1 MGIIQDLK
9 NIMLGKAKRENL
21 AMAQMMNGTIPIF
34 SVGGNDYYIN
44 DIVQQCVSCYVNEMV
59 KLNPMHVRSGV
70 PFWGAG
76 SINSVLEVPNEFM
89 TKADFLE
96 KVTWNLMVD
105 YNSFVLPAYTAYLDA
120 NGVEKRRYTAMYP
133 VRPQNVVYMTD
144 ATGTLYVKMKFNR
157 FAGDGLQEITV
168 PYSDVIHIRYAYGQ
182 NEMFG
187 GDAGGRPDRRA
198 LLRTLDL
205 NNRLLD
211 GVAKGVEASYRIN
224 GIVSYRGVI
233 NAEATRQ
240 AVIEFENKLRDPN
253 NRAGTLVMDDSST
266 YTPISI
272 NAKLVDKDTLEFI
285 ESKIL
290 RTMGVSAAILSGDY
304 TKPQYEAFYQAEIE
318 PLVLKFGQAF
328 TRCFFTQRE
337 LSYGNKIIF
346 YPRDLVFMSTSEI
359 LEAIRLL
366 GDSGT
371 IYENEKRHFLGLS
384 PLPELENVRMQSLN
398 YVNSNIADHVQ
409 INNSTSK
416 ATTNS

>member
-1 MGIIQDLK
+1 
-9 NIMLGKAKRENL
+9 
-21 AMAQMMNGTIPIF
+21 
-34 SVGGNDYYIN
+34 
-44 DIVQQCVSCYVNEMV
+44 
-59 KLNPMHVRSGV
+59 
-70 PFWGAG
+70 
-76 SINSVLEVPNEFM
+76 M

-96 KVTWNLMVD
+96 KITWNLMVD
-105 YNSFVLPAYTAYLDA
+105 YNSFILPAYTAYLDA
-120 NGVEKRRYTAMYP
+120 NGVEKRRYSAMYP
-133 VRPQNVVYMTD
+133 VRPQNVVYLTD
-144 ATGTLYVKMKFNR
+144 ATGALYVKMKFNR
-157 FAGDGLQEITV
+157 FAGDGVQEITV
-168 PYSDVIHIRYAYGQ
+168 PYADVIHIRYAYGQ

-198 LLRTLDL
+198 LLRTLNL

-211 GVAKGVEASYRIN
+211 GVAKGVEASYGIN
-224 GIVSYRGVI
+224 GIVSYHGVI
-233 NAEATRQ
+233 NEEATRQ
-240 AVIEFENKLRDPN
+240 AVIDFENKLRDPN
-253 NRAGTLVMDDSST
+253 NRAGTLVMDASST

-304 TKPQYEAFYQAEIE
+304 TKAQYEAFYQAEIE

-337 LSYGNKIIF
+337 LAYGNKIVF

-409 INNSTSK
+409 INNSNSK

>member
-44 DIVQQCVSCYVNEMV
+44 DIVQQCVSCFVNEMV
-59 KLNPMHVRSGV
+59 KLNPMHVRGEV
-70 PFWGAG
+70 PFWGPG
-76 SINSVLEVPNEFM
+76 SINNVLEVPNEYM
-89 TKADFLE
+89 TKSDFLE

-105 YNSFVLPAYTAYLDA
+105 YNSFILPAYTAFLDA
-120 NGVEKRRYTAMYP
+120 NGVKKRRYSAMYP
-133 VRPQNVVYMTD
+133 VRPQNVVYLTD
-144 ATGTLYVKMKFNR
+144 DTGTLYVRMKFNR
-157 FAGDGLQEITV
+157 FAGDGIQEITV
-168 PYSDVIHIRYAYGQ
+168 PYNDVIHIRYSYGA

-187 GDAGGRPDRRA
+187 GDSGGRPDRRA

-211 GVAKGVEASYRIN
+211 GVAKGVEASYGIN
-224 GIVSYRGVI
+224 GIVNYRGVI

-253 NRAGTLVMDDSST
+253 NRAGTLVLDDSSS

-304 TKPQYEAFYQAEIE
+304 TKAQYEAFYQAEIE
-318 PLVLKFGQAF
+318 PLVLKYGQAF

-337 LSYGNKIIF
+337 LAYGNKIVF
-346 YPRDLVFMSTSEI
+346 YPRALVFMSTSEI

-416 ATTNS
+416 ATANL

>member
-34 SVGGNDYYIN
+34 SVGGNEYYIN
-44 DIVQQCVSCYVNEMV
+44 DIVQQCVSCFVNEMV
-59 KLNPMHVRSGV
+59 KLNPMHVRGEV
-70 PFWGAG
+70 PFWGPG
-76 SINSVLEVPNEFM
+76 SINNVLEVPNEYM
-89 TKADFLE
+89 TKSDFLE

-105 YNSFVLPAYTAYLDA
+105 YNSFILPAYTAFLDA
-120 NGVEKRRYTAMYP
+120 NGVKKRRYSAMYP
-133 VRPQNVVYMTD
+133 VRPQNVVYLTD
-144 ATGTLYVKMKFNR
+144 DTGTLYVRMKFNR
-157 FAGDGLQEITV
+157 FAGDGIQEITV
-168 PYSDVIHIRYAYGQ
+168 PYNDVIHIRYSYGA

-187 GDAGGRPDRRA
+187 GDSGGRPDRRA

-211 GVAKGVEASYRIN
+211 GVAKGVEASYGIN
-224 GIVSYRGVI
+224 GIVNYRGVI

-253 NRAGTLVMDDSST
+253 NRAGTLVLDDSSS

-304 TKPQYEAFYQAEIE
+304 TKAQYEAFYQAEIE
-318 PLVLKFGQAF
+318 PLVLKYGQAF

-337 LSYGNKIIF
+337 LAYGNKIVF

-359 LEAIRLL
+359 LEAIRL
-366 GDSGT
+366 SGT

-416 ATTNS
+416 ATANL

>member
-1 MGIIQDLK
+1 
-9 NIMLGKAKRENL
+9 
-21 AMAQMMNGTIPIF
+21 
-34 SVGGNDYYIN
+34 
-44 DIVQQCVSCYVNEMV
+44 
-59 KLNPMHVRSGV
+59 
-70 PFWGAG
+70 
-76 SINSVLEVPNEFM
+76 
-89 TKADFLE
+89 
-96 KVTWNLMVD
+96 
-105 YNSFVLPAYTAYLDA
+105 
-120 NGVEKRRYTAMYP
+120 MYP
-133 VRPQNVVYMTD
+133 VRPQNVVYLTD
-144 ATGTLYVKMKFNR
+144 DTGTLYVRMKFNR
-157 FAGDGLQEITV
+157 FAGDGIQEITV
-168 PYSDVIHIRYAYGQ
+168 PYNDVIHIRYSYGA

-187 GDAGGRPDRRA
+187 GDSGGRPDRRA

-211 GVAKGVEASYRIN
+211 GVAKGVEASYGIN
-224 GIVSYRGVI
+224 GIVNYRGVI

-253 NRAGTLVMDDSST
+253 NRAGTLVLDDSSS

-304 TKPQYEAFYQAEIE
+304 TKAQYEAFYQAEIE
-318 PLVLKFGQAF
+318 PLVLKYGQAF

-337 LSYGNKIIF
+337 LAYGNKIVF

-416 ATTNS
+416 ATANL